1 MKIFMCL
8 SFCVGMAFGVYVQS
22 ASAEGIRRP
31 DLVISNGFTKV
42 NGAIVCSRDDRFV
55 AVAGSSNVVC
65 IYKAHPGHGP
75 DGDNPQILAGHIQP
89 VLAIH
94 FCGTNQLATV
104 SIDQTARIWDI
115 VSGRITGSVNLK
127 MGSNAV
133 AVFAPGDEPLLA
145 VGTGREIDLWNY
157 RTGERLKTFEAN
169 DSGVS
174 ALAFT
179 PDGKRLVVGT
189 WKGVL
194 RVVDVALGKV
204 VRAIDL
210 DSPIHSLAAGRDHI
224 LVGYGD
230 GTVAVLNF
238 GEQTSIPELKK
249 QSGAINA
256 LAFSPKGDRFA
267 SASADGTVKLWDA
280 GMFKVLSTLENNGG
294 GAFSIAFSPDGR
306 EIVASAKNGNV
317 YRWTIMPH

>member
-1 MKIFMCL
+1 
-8 SFCVGMAFGVYVQS
+8 
-22 ASAEGIRRP
+22 
-31 DLVISNGFTKV
+31 
-42 NGAIVCSRDDRFV
+42 
-55 AVAGSSNVVC
+55 
-65 IYKAHPGHGP
+65 
-75 DGDNPQILAGHIQP
+75 
-89 VLAIH
+89 
-94 FCGTNQLATV
+94 
-104 SIDQTARIWDI
+104 
-115 VSGRITGSVNLK
+115 
-127 MGSNAV
+127 
-133 AVFAPGDEPLLA
+133 
-145 VGTGREIDLWNY
+145 
-157 RTGERLKTFEAN
+157 
-169 DSGVS
+169 
-174 ALAFT
+174 
-179 PDGKRLVVGT
+179 
-189 WKGVL
+189 
-194 RVVDVALGKV
+194 VVDVALGKV